1 LQLSSSFHVVF
12 FHQRQKWRLKS
23 GGLVKSLTVVVLA
36 LLALGVVLFLLTRR
50 KEASGAKF
58 GSTDEFIQFMA
69 AEAVKDAE
77 GKDHT
82 NLDYSVDSIKEV
94 EEILSRLHEQ
104 YVKDPSSVSEKGV
117 GSAYGAYIGEVI
129 RRSEPG
135 AKWERDDAVGG
146 EKSYPIIW
154 GPGHGHSYPMAWCY
168 HGIVNGPED
177 NVWVKF
183 QVLKDRN
190 MKIPLPNAK

>member
-1 LQLSSSFHVVF
+1 
-12 FHQRQKWRLKS
+12 
-23 GGLVKSLTVVVLA
+23 VKSSTVVVLA
-36 LLALGVVLFLLTRR
+36 LLALGVVLFLLTRH
-50 KEASGAKF
+50 KKAASALKF

-77 GKDHT
+77 AKDHI

-94 EEILSRLHEQ
+94 EEILGHLHEQ
-104 YVKDPSSVSEKGV
+104 YLKDPSSISPKGL

-129 RRSEPG
+129 RRSESG

-168 HGIVNGPED
+168 HRIVNGPED
-177 NVWVKF
+177 NVWIKF
-183 QVLKDRN
+183 RVLKDGGVKN
-190 MKIPLPNAK
+190 LSSKTK